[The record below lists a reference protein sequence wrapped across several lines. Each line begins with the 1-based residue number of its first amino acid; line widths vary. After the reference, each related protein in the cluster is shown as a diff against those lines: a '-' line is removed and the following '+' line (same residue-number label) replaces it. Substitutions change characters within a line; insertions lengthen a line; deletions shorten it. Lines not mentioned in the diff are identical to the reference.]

1 MVDQSVRLR
10 TWLRASDDDQR
21 TGLLGWISV
30 FLGDLIVDGITLRRM
45 ASGRLGLSFPQRRDK
60 AGREHAIVRPLDN
73 DARLRIER
81 EILGQLGQR
90 DDLQVVA
97 GDRP

>member
-1 MVDQSVRLR
+1 MADHQVRVR
-10 TWLRASDDDQR
+10 TWVRGSDGDQR
-21 TGLLGWISV
+21 SGLLGWISV
-30 FLGDLIVDGITLRRM
+30 FVGDLIVDNITLRRM
-45 ASGRLGLSFPQRRDK
+45 ATGRLGLSFPQRRDK

-90 DDLQVVA
+90 DDLGVA
-97 GDRP
+97 VGDRP